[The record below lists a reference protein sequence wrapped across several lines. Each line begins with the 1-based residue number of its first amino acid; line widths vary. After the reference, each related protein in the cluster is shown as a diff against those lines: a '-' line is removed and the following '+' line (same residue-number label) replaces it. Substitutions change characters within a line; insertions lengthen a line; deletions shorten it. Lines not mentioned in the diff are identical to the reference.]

1 MAKHTHTHRKSQQLL
16 SNDSS
21 DVISLNTDFFYVCF
35 HSLRRNDLKR
45 ARKVA
50 D

>member
-1 MAKHTHTHRKSQQLL
+1 MAKHTHTKKPKTL

-21 DVISLNTDFFYVCF
+21 DVISLNTDFFYVSF
-35 HSLRRNDLKR
+35 HSLRRNDLKH
-45 ARKVA
+45 ACKVA